1 MSNPVSLSLDGA
13 FWDVQLYQGLLYL
26 FKRDSTLMVLDW
38 DALIASWEIDPHL
51 AIALES
57 SFRENSLLYKVL
69 GDPRAAND
77 PDLTYLLASKLSA
90 LSGLDL
96 TISEEQMRR
105 FTLGTFDSPFA
116 FPHAD
121 SEVHYGW
128 LAVGSDD
135 GIEAAHLRRRKAV
148 GKRVWLDSG
157 AARYWDGPVY
167 GLSAAFR
174 SFAIASGTDGVAVL
188 DLPTDDTDR
197 PLSEPVLAGDGT
209 FYIGCSW
216 LYASVFCTARRGSGM
231 VIQYS
236 WATEQE
242 RDPPRRHRH
251 LVGVLQGERLVGA
264 RELTWAARD
273 KLYAISEGGVTALRF
288 RPTEE
293 LGGKVTAIDRQ
304 ELPHGLVVQDAASAI
319 FGTVLEVDDGLRILA
334 TDGSIHELGGPV
346 VRWRMYP
353 RSTYYDNQ
361 LHVILDDRLLV
372 LSFSHDYFVDQR
384 TKAWGSRLDARRLL

>member
-1 MSNPVSLSLDGA
+1 
-13 FWDVQLYQGLLYL
+13 
-26 FKRDSTLMVLDW
+26 
-38 DALIASWEIDPHL
+38 
-51 AIALES
+51 
-57 SFRENSLLYKVL
+57 
-69 GDPRAAND
+69 
-77 PDLTYLLASKLSA
+77 
-90 LSGLDL
+90 
-96 TISEEQMRR
+96 
-105 FTLGTFDSPFA
+105 
-116 FPHAD
+116 
-121 SEVHYGW
+121 
-128 LAVGSDD
+128 
-135 GIEAAHLRRRKAV
+135 
-148 GKRVWLDSG
+148 
-157 AARYWDGPVY
+157 
-167 GLSAAFR
+167 
-174 SFAIASGTDGVAVL
+174 
-188 DLPTDDTDR
+188 
-197 PLSEPVLAGDGT
+197 
-209 FYIGCSW
+209 
-216 LYASVFCTARRGSGM
+216 M

-236 WATEQE
+236 WATEEE
-242 RDPPRRHRH
+242 RDPPRRQRH

-264 RELTWAARD
+264 SELTWAARD